1 MKVLDRYDRVTPE
14 PYQTL
19 AQLRSQPDLGSNMVM
34 NCFPWDETPEGSDF
48 WVEVSAGLNPDI
60 PEASMKEIEN
70 LNQPV

>member
-1 MKVLDRYDRVTPE
+1 MKILGRYDRVIPE

-19 AQLRSQPDLGSNMVM
+19 AKWRATRQVSQLT

-48 WVEVSAGLNPDI
+48 WVEVSAGRNPEI

>member
-1 MKVLDRYDRVTPE
+1 MKIHDRYDRVIPE

-19 AQLRSQPDLGSNMVM
+19 AQLRSQSDLGSNMVV
-34 NCFPWDETPEGSDF
+34 NRFPWDETPEGSAF
-48 WVEVSAGLNPDI
+48 WVEVSAGRNPEI